1 MPSLTRLNNRS
12 VSAITTLPSGID
24 IPTGVIAKSDLPVG
38 STLQS
43 ISVVSSTV
51 SVITTNN
58 DTTILTISITPSSL
72 TSKILV
78 IVSLSIAKSD
88 GYTAYTKLKRNGTW
102 IYPYTSDR
110 GFPIRNTSTEWGVEM
125 PTFHYTDSPNTT
137 STITYTVTTNTSA
150 DIQGAGGTY
159 PTYVNRNRS
168 GTQDGWSGGIA
179 SSSITL
185 LEIAA

>member
-1 MPSLTRLNNRS
+1 MALTRLNNRS
-12 VSAITTLPSGID
+12 VSAVTALPSGID
-24 IPTGVIAKSDLPVG
+24 IPAGVITRLDLPVG

-43 ISVVSSTV
+43 VQTVDSNV
-51 SVITTNN
+51 SVITTNS
-58 DTTILTISITPSSL
+58 DTTILTVSITPSSS

-102 IYPYTSDR
+102 IHPYTSDR

-137 STITYTVTTNTSA
+137 STITYTVTANSSA
-150 DIQGAGGTY
+150 ALQGAGSTY
-159 PTYVNRNRS
+159 PTYINRNRS